1 MRDLAKNFQ
10 DKDQTKKH
18 SSISEPQVFQIVL
31 TLKGRGASV
40 EVQTPMDSSPGL
52 LLRLEDLSVTY
63 RSASGDIHALDEIQ
77 LQVGKSEF
85 VAVVGESGSGKSTL
99 AYAVMGLLPS
109 TTKIE
114 GNILYKD
121 SNLALIPTKEWPKFR
136 GVEIG
141 MIFQEPTSSLDPIEK
156 VKRQLGE
163 TLAKIVKTDLTASE
177 DQKKIVNEKVLEW
190 LRKVRIADPESVAER
205 YPFQLSGGMVQRV
218 MIAMALCLN
227 PSLLLAD
234 EPTTALDVTTQAQI
248 LKLMKALIVEFGT
261 SIILITHDLGVAA
274 QVADRIVVLYAGEIV
289 EEGTASQVFLHPLH
303 PYTQGLLKCYPR
315 SVTSSE
321 KLETLAGSVP
331 DLRASISG
339 CKFADRCPHVTSR
352 CTESKPKYV
361 NVEENHYAKCTL
373 FY

>member
-1 MRDLAKNFQ
+1 MLLNQKR
-10 DKDQTKKH
+10 
-18 SSISEPQVFQIVL
+18 
-31 TLKGRGASV
+31 
-40 EVQTPMDSSPGL
+40 MDSSQE

-63 RSASGDIHALDEIQ
+63 RSVSGDIHALEGVHLEI
-77 LQVGKSEF
+77 GRGEF

-99 AYAVMGLLPS
+99 AHAVMGLLPA
-109 TTKIE
+109 TCIIE
-114 GNILYKD
+114 GNIFYKE
-121 SNLALIPTKEWPKFR
+121 SNLAHLPTKDWPKFR

-163 TLAKIVKTDLTASE
+163 TLSKIIKE
-177 DQKKIVNEKVLEW
+177 DPSLNVHQKKRVSDKTLEW
-190 LRKVRIADPESVAER
+190 LRKVRISDPESVAER

-248 LKLMKALIVEFGT
+248 LKLMKSLIVEFGT
-261 SIILITHDLGVAA
+261 SIILITHDLGVAF

-289 EEGTASQVFLHPLH
+289 EEGNATQVFLNPLH

-315 SVTSSE
+315 SATSSE
-321 KLETLAGSVP
+321 KLETLPGSVP
-331 DLRASISG
+331 DLRASITG
-339 CKFADRCPHVTSR
+339 CKFADRCLHVSSR
-352 CTESKPKYV
+352 CREAKPKYIK
-361 NVEENHYAKCTL
+361 VEENHYAKCTL